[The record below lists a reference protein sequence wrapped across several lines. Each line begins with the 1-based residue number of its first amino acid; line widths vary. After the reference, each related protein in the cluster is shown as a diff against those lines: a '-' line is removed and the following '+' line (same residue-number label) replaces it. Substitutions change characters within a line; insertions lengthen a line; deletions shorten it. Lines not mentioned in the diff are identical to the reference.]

1 MSAQPV
7 DSSELWAGFEALD
20 AQQATAAPWEEPIP
34 LTARRELPAF
44 PTEVFPAWLGD
55 YVRAVAEETQ
65 TPVDMAASLALAVL
79 GTAAGGR
86 AVVEVRGRWRE
97 PVNVFVVVALPP
109 GNRKSAVF
117 NLMADPLY
125 RCEALLVTQSAGRIV
140 GAEITA
146 RLAKEVA
153 DNAAAKAARADAD
166 KRDQLVAEAIGLA
179 QAAEAVTVPAKPRLL
194 ADDATPEVIASLLA
208 EQGGRLSVM
217 SAEGGIFDII
227 AGRYSGT
234 PNLDVFLRGQAG
246 DRLRVDRRGREEFIE
261 SPALT
266 MGLTVQPSVL
276 EDIGRIKGANDRG
289 LLARFFYSL
298 PTSLVG
304 HRKILPE
311 PIPDAVAATY
321 EENVTA
327 LTMFLAD
334 WTDAA
339 VLQLSPEAGDVL
351 VTFEERQEPRLR
363 PRGGDLAHV
372 GNWANKLGGSTCRLA
387 GLLHLAAHP
396 TNGHT
401 EPVSADTMRAA
412 VKLIDYFT
420 GHALVVFDLMG
431 ADHTANRA
439 HTVLELLR
447 TQQWSEVSKRDLM
460 VKLSRSEFP
469 TVADLDPALD
479 LLEDHGYVR
488 CQPAVRTGGRGRPPS
503 PRYLIHP
510 QLSDPA
516 I

>member
-1 MSAQPV
+1 MSTQPV

-20 AQQATAAPWEEPIP
+20 AAAAADAPWEEPIP

-44 PTEVFPAWLGD
+44 PTEVFPAWLGK

-65 TPVDMAASLALAVL
+65 TPVDMAGSLALAVL

-86 AVVEVRGRWRE
+86 AVVHVRGRWRE
-97 PVNVFVVVALPP
+97 PTNVFVVVALPP

-117 NLMADPLY
+117 NLMANPLY
-125 RCEALLVTQSAGRIV
+125 RCEALLVAQSAGRIV
-140 GAEITA
+140 EAEITA
-146 RLAKEVA
+146 KLAKEVA
-153 DNAAAKAARADAD
+153 DNAATKAARADAD
-166 KRDQLVAEAIGLA
+166 KRDRLVAEAIGLA

-234 PNLDVFLRGQAG
+234 PNMDVFLRGQAG

-261 SPALT
+261 APALT

-276 EDIGRIKGANDRG
+276 EDIGRIKGAGDRG

-298 PTSLVG
+298 PASLVG
-304 HRKILPE
+304 HRKILPD
-311 PIPDAVAATY
+311 PIPDQVAATY
-321 EENVTA
+321 EETLTA
-327 LTMFLAD
+327 LTMSLAD
-334 WTDAA
+334 WTDPA

-351 VTFEERQEPRLR
+351 VDYEKRQEPRLR
-363 PRGGDLAHV
+363 QRSGDLAHV
-372 GNWANKLGGSTCRLA
+372 GNWANKLGGATCRLA

-401 EPVSADTMRAA
+401 QPITADTMRAA
-412 VKLIDYFT
+412 VKLSDYFT
-420 GHALVVFDLMG
+420 GHALAVFDLMG

-439 HTVLELLR
+439 HAVLELLR
-447 TQQWSEVSKRDLM
+447 TQEWSEVSKRDLM

-469 TVADLDPALD
+469 TVADLDPALN
-479 LLEDHGYVR
+479 LLEDHGYIR
-488 CQPAVRTGGRGRPPS
+488 CQPAMRTGGRGRPPS

-510 QLSDPA
+510 QLSDPTA
-516 I
+516 

>member
-1 MSAQPV
+1 M
-7 DSSELWAGFEALD
+7 DSSELWAFFD
-20 AQQATAAPWEEPIP
+20 AQDAPEGTGEAPWEEPIP

-65 TPVDMAASLALAVL
+65 TPVDMAGALALAVL

-86 AVVEVRGRWRE
+86 AVVQVRGRWRE
-97 PVNVFVVVALPP
+97 PTNVFVVVALPP

-117 NLMADPLY
+117 NLMANPLY

-140 GAEITA
+140 EAEITA

-153 DNAAAKAARADAD
+153 ESAAAKAARGADAD
-166 KRDQLVAEAIGLA
+166 KRDELVAEAISLA
-179 QAAEAVTVPAKPRLL
+179 QAAESVTVPAKPRLL

-261 SPALT
+261 APALT
-266 MGLTVQPSVL
+266 MGLTVQPGVL
-276 EDIGRIKGANDRG
+276 EDIGRIKGADERG
-289 LLARFFYSL
+289 LLARFLYSL
-298 PTSLVG
+298 PKSLVG
-304 HRKILPE
+304 YRKVLTE

-321 EENVTA
+321 EEHVTA
-327 LTMFLAD
+327 LTMSLTD
-334 WTDAA
+334 WTDPA

-351 VTFEERQEPRLR
+351 VAFEKRQEPRLR
-363 PRGGDLAHV
+363 ERGGDLAHV
-372 GNWANKLGGSTCRLA
+372 QNWANKLGGATCRLA

-396 TNGHT
+396 SNGHT
-401 EPVSADTMRAA
+401 EPISADTMRAA
-412 VKLIDYFT
+412 VKLTDYFT
-420 GHALVVFDLMG
+420 GHALAVFDLMG
-431 ADHTANRA
+431 ADHTAARA
-439 HTVLELLR
+439 HAVLEVLR
-447 TQQWSEVSKRDLM
+447 AQQWSEVSKRDLM
-460 VKLSRSEFP
+460 VKLSRAEFP
-469 TVADLDPALD
+469 TVADLDPALN
-479 LLEDHGYVR
+479 LLEDHGYIR
-488 CQPAVRTGGRGRPPS
+488 CQPVQRSGGRGRPPS

-510 QLSDPA
+510 QLADPTA
-516 I
+516 